1 MRQQA
6 ATLPAARPGPRP
18 AGRLA
23 VAGGLALVVA
33 VALYAVGRVH
43 TPDFTM
49 GLLGRHGLAAGRL
62 KAQLATAMLG
72 LGLVQ
77 LTLALWMYRRLPGAG
92 AAPPAVPVLH
102 RLGGASLFLLSLPVA
117 MHCLLAYGV
126 QLDGP
131 RVAVHSLAGCFFY
144 GAFAAKVLLVRSRR
158 LPGWALPV
166 AGGLLV
172 SMIAVLWYSSALWYL
187 NGSRLPLP

>member
-1 MRQQA
+1 MTQA
-6 ATLPAARPGPRP
+6 RAVPRP

-23 VAGGLALVVA
+23 VAGGLALAVA
-33 VALYAVGRVH
+33 VALYALGRTH
-43 TPDFTM
+43 TPNYTM
-49 GLLGRHGLAAGRL
+49 GLLGQHGIAVNHL
-62 KAQLATAMLG
+62 KAQLGTAMLG
-72 LGLVQ
+72 LALVQ

-92 AAPPAVPVLH
+92 AAPPPVPVLH

-117 MHCLLAYGV
+117 VHCMLAYGV
-126 QLDGP
+126 QLVDP

-172 SMIAVLWYSSALWYL
+172 SLIAVLWYSSALWYL